1 LQLPDDGGTPG
12 GEPVGF
18 SPWQP
23 DVGDHLAL
31 WAEPH
36 CTQRETRL
44 KWLSPTASTFS
55 CEGELQNRTRTD
67 NGEWSC
73 WDGSYLFDSCLQTQR
88 RKRYQT
94 IAEEVCDEEVQERQA
109 EGSGEFTAWSG
120 QTEVNDDG
128 VTVRVYDV
136 EDCVQPGEQI
146 ETRDRYRDDGVCTY
160 ERHIRTR
167 SNGGRWSDWVAELR
181 DGTPVET
188 LSAELESCVETESRF
203 RYISIHNMCMLT
215 ESLRYREGSVSG
227 EAGWIENPMGGC

>member
-1 LQLPDDGGTPG
+1 M
-12 GEPVGF
+12 
-18 SPWQP
+18 
-23 DVGDHLAL
+23 
-31 WAEPH
+31 
-36 CTQRETRL
+36 

-109 EGSGEFTAWSG
+109 EG
-120 QTEVNDDG
+120 
-128 VTVRVYDV
+128 
-136 EDCVQPGEQI
+136 PGEQI